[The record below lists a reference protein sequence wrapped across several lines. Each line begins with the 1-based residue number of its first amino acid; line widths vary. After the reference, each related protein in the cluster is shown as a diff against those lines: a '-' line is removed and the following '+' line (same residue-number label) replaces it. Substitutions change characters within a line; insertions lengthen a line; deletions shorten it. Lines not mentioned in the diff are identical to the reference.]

1 MTTICPIPDSGPF
14 WFPTQPGITV
24 APPAPP
30 LISNEYPAPA
40 DSVDVDDDFDPLNPP
55 PSFWC
60 EDLPINTPAVPAEEY
75 VVEALIPP
83 WREIVNEVFAV
94 RSTIDVATTFPAIP
108 TIQPLTLVV
117 RTGISVFEISAR
129 NVTLSTRTVLAVDRG
144 AVAIRE
150 DLTECFTITGLR
162 IVPFVVEFP

>member
-1 MTTICPIPDSGPF
+1 
-14 WFPTQPGITV
+14 V

-117 RTGISVFEISAR
+117 RTGISVFELSVRNVVIPVKAVIASQESFPAIRAASAPMYHVVSAR
-129 NVTLSTRTVLAVDRG
+129 SYS
-144 AVAIRE
+144 
-150 DLTECFTITGLR
+150 FTA
-162 IVPFVVEFP
+162 